1 MPGIMPNRG
10 AGGYTGVMGTA
21 LLLAAVVAAA
31 AGDPYAA
38 AREGMVADVQAHT
51 AYRVTDPRVLGALRR
66 VPRHRFVP
74 AGLAG
79 SAYLDRPL
87 PIGEGQ
93 TISQPYIVAAMTQA
107 LALKP
112 SDRVLEV
119 GTGSGYQ
126 AAILAELVKDVYTVE
141 ILEGLGRGA
150 ERLLKELEY
159 NNVRVRVGDG
169 YKGWPEG
176 APFDAVIVTCAPEA
190 VPEPLVR
197 QLKVG
202 GRLIIPVGPQ
212 GGPEPRQTLWLYVK
226 TEKGLVRKDLMP
238 VRFVPMTGE
247 ARPGPR

>member
-1 MPGIMPNRG
+1 MG
-10 AGGYTGVMGTA
+10 AA
-21 LLLAAVVAAA
+21 LLFAALAAAA
-31 AGDPYAA
+31 AGDAFAP
-38 AREGMVADVQAHT
+38 AREAMMAEVQG
-51 AYRVTDPRVLGALRR
+51 YVEPVRVVDPRVLAAMRR

-74 AGLAG
+74 KELEG
-79 SAYLDRPL
+79 SAYLDQPL

-107 LALKP
+107 LRLKP
-112 SDRVLEV
+112 SHKVLEV

-126 AAILAELVKDVYTVE
+126 AAVLAELVKDVYTME

-150 ERLLKELEY
+150 ERILKELEY

-169 YKGWPEG
+169 YKGWPEA
-176 APFDAVIVTCAPEA
+176 APFDAVIVTCAPER

-202 GRLIIPVGPQ
+202 GRLVIPVGPQ
-212 GGPEPRQTLWLYVK
+212 RGGDTRQTLWLYEK
-226 TEKGLVRKDLMP
+226 TARGLVRRDLMP

-247 ARPGPR
+247 AQSPPR

>member
-1 MPGIMPNRG
+1 MG
-10 AGGYTGVMGTA
+10 AA
-21 LLLAAVVAAA
+21 LLLAALAAAA
-31 AGDPYAA
+31 AGDATAP
-38 AREGMVADVQAHT
+38 AREAMMAEVQGYAEPV
-51 AYRVTDPRVLGALRR
+51 RVVDPRVLAAMRR

-74 AGLAG
+74 KELAG
-79 SAYLDRPL
+79 SAYLDQPL

-107 LALKP
+107 LKLKP
-112 SDRVLEV
+112 TDKVLEV

-126 AAILAELVKDVYTVE
+126 AAVLAELVKDVYTVE

-169 YKGWPEG
+169 YQGWPEA

-197 QLKVG
+197 QLKIG
-202 GRLIIPVGPQ
+202 GRLVIPVGPQ
-212 GGPEPRQTLWLYVK
+212 RGSDARQILWLYEK
-226 TEKGLVRKDLMP
+226 TARGLARRDLMP

-247 ARPGPR
+247 AQKPRGPR